1 MSRIEDIK
9 YQVSPPSR
17 PGYDRDVPDIG
28 PIFAQWLGYRDPSE
42 ARIQVTWSLTTN
54 QRPVLVGDWDIVTRA
69 LSVPDTWAMI
79 SGSHVGTNIT
89 SSWHPACEC
98 WEIRPCVTPVS
109 SHPSM
114 KMPAYWPL
122 IGPKWSCDLDSRL
135 WLAISDDAGISFPH
149 TDDCYAASDLVTGYP
164 LWWWRNDC

>member
-28 PIFAQWLGYRDPSE
+28 PIFAQWLGYPDPSE

-54 QRPVLVGDWDIVTRA
+54 QRPVLVGDWDIVTNQRPVLVSDWDIQTHQRPVLVGDWDIVTRA
-69 LSVPDTWAMI
+69 LSVPDTCAMI

-89 SSWHPACEC
+89 SSWHPAWCHHMWVLRDQTMCHTRDIPPITE
-98 WEIRPCVTPVS
+98 
-109 SHPSM
+109 
-114 KMPAYWPL
+114 
-122 IGPKWSCDLDSRL
+122 
-135 WLAISDDAGISFPH
+135 DAGIL
-149 TDDCYAASDLVTGYP
+149 ASD
-164 LWWWRNDC
+164 